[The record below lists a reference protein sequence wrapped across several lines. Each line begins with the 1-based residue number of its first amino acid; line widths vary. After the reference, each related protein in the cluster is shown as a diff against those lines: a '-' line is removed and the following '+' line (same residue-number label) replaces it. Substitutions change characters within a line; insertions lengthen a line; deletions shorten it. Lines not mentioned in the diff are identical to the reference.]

1 MEKKDKKDKDKHDK
15 HKHDKHDKHKHDK
28 HEKNSKHKHDKHDKH
43 DKQSKHK
50 HDKHDR
56 KHKDDKDK
64 SNTDKH
70 INNNTMNII
79 ITEDDYYNKSEEF
92 RVWLK
97 LCRDGLF
104 FEDLTTVEAKDLFQ
118 KFSKAF
124 NKGRLPPMYY
134 DGNIPLAVRGSIV
147 KSKHKWDFK
156 LNSSENIQLSD
167 VIEDVDRS
175 TRTGGVAV
183 LDNISHGMTT
193 GRKLDNQAIA
203 EKAQLSTSSVSGIR
217 SLAAP
222 RGVSNLPAWM
232 TMTMTEQTAATDNRS
247 SVGMSNAAE
256 RYNSGRTTELK
267 NINRKETHAVLMA
280 EHLPDKALAG
290 SHEHRIDKKRSI
302 GDMLHGAHRYNEEER
317 DGLTMSESVIMGGD
331 SVNEYKQ
338 LAERSKMHRERHQDR
353 ASSRAM

>member
-15 HKHDKHDKHKHDK
+15 HKHDKHDK
-28 HEKNSKHKHDKHDKH
+28 NSKHKHDKHSKHKHDKH

-56 KHKDDKDK
+56 KHKDDREK
-64 SNTDKH
+64 SNNDKH
-70 INNNTMNII
+70 INNNTLNIV

-175 TRTGGVAV
+175 TRTGAVAV
-183 LDNISHGMTT
+183 LNDTSNGMT
-193 GRKLDNQAIA
+193 KLENQAIA
-203 EKAQLSTSSVSGIR
+203 EKVQVSTSSLSGIR
-217 SLAAP
+217 PLAAP

-232 TMTMTEQTAATDNRS
+232 TMTMTMTDQTAATDSRS
-247 SVGMSNAAE
+247 SVGMSNVAE
-256 RYNSGRTTELK
+256 RYNSGRST
-267 NINRKETHAVLMA
+267 NINRKETLPHAVLM
-280 EHLPDKALAG
+280 EEYLPDKALAG
-290 SHEHRIDKKRSI
+290 SREHRIDKKRSI

-317 DGLTMSESVIMGGD
+317 DGLTVSESVIMGGD

>member
-15 HKHDKHDKHKHDK
+15 HKHDKHDK
-28 HEKNSKHKHDKHDKH
+28 NSKHKHDKHSKHKHDKH

-56 KHKDDKDK
+56 KHKDDREK
-64 SNTDKH
+64 SNNDKH
-70 INNNTMNII
+70 INNNTLNIV

-175 TRTGGVAV
+175 TRTGAVAV
-183 LDNISHGMTT
+183 LNDTSHGMT
-193 GRKLDNQAIA
+193 KLENQAIA
-203 EKAQLSTSSVSGIR
+203 EKVQVSTSSLSGIR
-217 SLAAP
+217 PLAAP

-232 TMTMTEQTAATDNRS
+232 TMTMTDQTAATDSRS
-247 SVGMSNAAE
+247 SVGMSNVAE
-256 RYNSGRTTELK
+256 RRNSGRST
-267 NINRKETHAVLMA
+267 NINRKETLPHAVLM
-280 EHLPDKALAG
+280 EEYLPDKALAG
-290 SHEHRIDKKRSI
+290 SREHRIDKKRSI

-317 DGLTMSESVIMGGD
+317 DGLTVSESVMMGGD